1 MTWTRAVGW
10 ALRAR
15 VASRARLLRDTDYW
29 KARTSRLQID
39 ILRAHLVHS
48 AATAIG
54 REHDFARLTAIDDNH
69 EFLAAYR
76 AAVPVGDWHA
86 IKDKV
91 SRMRE
96 QAEPDVLWPGIV
108 RRFAQTSGTTD
119 GDKFIP
125 VTDEMMRSNYVSSL
139 DIFAHLINRGL
150 SLGRIMSGRCL
161 FLGGSSDL
169 KPNEHGIITA
179 DLSGLVTPL
188 IRWPLSAIYS
198 PGREVALLSDWTEKI
213 ERMAELAIRQDIR
226 MISGMPSWA
235 SVLMQRVL
243 ELTGKRT
250 VHDVWPNLS
259 VFVHGGVRYGP
270 FKPRIGALVTGS
282 PDGDIPHR
290 HELYPASEAF
300 IAMQD
305 RQGSPSLR
313 LLADNNN
320 FYEFVPVEHVNG
332 DGSIPPDAPAF
343 TPDAAQPGVRYAV
356 ILTTCAGLWRYN
368 IGDVVEFDDIPAD
381 LRGQG
386 GTGPARLRIVG
397 RHRHFINAFGE
408 NLIVEHIERAVE
420 HAAAETGLTPGEFT
434 AAPVYPGPTS
444 RAGLELVIEVGS
456 PDARIPA
463 DTLNRFRDCF
473 DASLKAQ
480 NVDYSTKR
488 GDDLGMVP
496 PIMTTVPAGT
506 FHRWMRSRGKLGGQ
520 NKCPR
525 CANSRE
531 YVEGVTDAAT
541 VSTTGRS

>member
-15 VASRARLLRDTDYW
+15 VAGRARLLRDTDYW
-29 KARTSRLQID
+29 QTCTARIQIET
-39 ILRAHLVHS
+39 LRAHLIKS
-48 AATAIG
+48 APTEMG
-54 REHDFARLTAIDDNH
+54 REHGFARLSAISDDE

-76 AAVPVGDWHA
+76 AAVPVDDWYG
-86 IKDKV
+86 IKDRV

-96 QAEPDVLWPGIV
+96 QAEPDVLWPGLV
-108 RRFAQTSGTTD
+108 RRFAQTSGTTA

-188 IRWPLSAIYS
+188 IRWPLTAIYS

-213 ERMAELAIRQDIR
+213 ERMAELTVRQDIR

-243 ELTGKRT
+243 EISGERT

-305 RQGSPSLR
+305 RADSPSLR
-313 LLADNNN
+313 LLVDNDN
-320 FYEFVPVEHVNG
+320 FYEFVPVEHVNE
-332 DGSIPPDAPAF
+332 DGTISPDAPAF
-343 TPDAAQPGVRYAV
+343 TPDDTLPGVRYAV
-356 ILTTCAGLWRYN
+356 VLTTCAGLWRYN

-381 LRGQG
+381 LHGRG

-408 NLIVEHIERAVE
+408 NLIVDHIERAVE
-420 HAAAETGLTPGEFT
+420 HAASETGLTPGEFT
-434 AAPVYPGPTS
+434 AAPVYPGPTTK
-444 RAGLELVIEVGS
+444 AGLELVIELGS
-456 PDARIPA
+456 AGDPVPA
-463 DTLNRFRDCF
+463 ALLDRFRDLF

-480 NVDYSTKR
+480 NVDYATKR

-496 PIMTTVPAGT
+496 PIITTVPAGT
-506 FHRWMRSRGKLGGQ
+506 FHQWMRSRGKLGGQ

-531 YVEGVTDAAT
+531 YVEGVTSAAT
-541 VSTTGRS
+541 LTGRS